1 MKKIAL
7 LLACTMMLAG
17 CTELLDDSNEPVTYT
32 NQDLDGMYYGLL
44 LSLRVEMN
52 TDDSYIIYLL
62 EMKDCFESVDGANE
76 YLEEA
81 NDESGVVYDTCVY
94 EEMPLEEED
103 DLQITSELSSESNVP
118 YIHVELASLES
129 YFTCDGGD
137 VITGD
142 WVNDGEADCAEG
154 EDEEEGAENNIT
166 SYEHEEFSMYLAADG
181 NGVLIY
187 PEGSDFS
194 ENGFPCITM
203 NKAPQ
208 YPLMVDAAEML
219 IEFEEDGGE
228 IDVEDASTI
237 PSDVI
242 DLFASFDESF
252 SESVIQS
259 LASECNGVS
268 FSQAS
273 LIFYIWATSLAE
285 GNTDPGFS
293 MYDFDVS
300 DAGVS
305 HSSASNESLAYV
317 QMTSGDNWNW
327 AQVNLQLSVND
338 GAYMQ
343 CTNPQETIG
352 NSCHL
357 SNNDDGDTSWTV
369 GESVTLSEGF
379 DDLCD
384 GSSVCNIR
392 VKLID
397 SMNGNIIYESNS
409 VLVSN

>member
-1 MKKIAL
+1 M
-7 LLACTMMLAG
+7 
-17 CTELLDDSNEPVTYT
+17 
-32 NQDLDGMYYGLL
+32 Q
-44 LSLRVEMN
+44 
-52 TDDSYIIYLL
+52 
-62 EMKDCFESVDGANE
+62 EMKSW
-76 YLEEA
+76 
-81 NDESGVVYDTCVY
+81 
-94 EEMPLEEED
+94 
-103 DLQITSELSSESNVP
+103 
-118 YIHVELASLES
+118 
-129 YFTCDGGD
+129 
-137 VITGD
+137 D

-259 LASECNGVS
+259 LAPECNGVS

-285 GNTDPGFS
+285 GNTEPGFVDA
-293 MYDFDVS
+293 MTFAVS

-409 VLVSN
+409 VLVGN